1 MFFRGCL
8 LLSVFL
14 GGISSAGAQGR
25 PPRRYGGQ
33 NIGPRVEPVSIA
45 GLLKIKK
52 PGLLLIA
59 TENQGDLLIGVN
71 PKTQVA
77 YTGEAKPAFLRPGM
91 YVAFKATVDLKGNT
105 TEKIEKMSV
114 FTPSPAKPVGF
125 FPENGGAEPEEPK
138 KAAKKTKEPLLYE
151 VRGKLMGYN
160 PRDGRIQVN
169 ALRGLVHGQL
179 AEDLK
184 IPVEI
189 NDASFFTFAA
199 VGDKV
204 AAEVLPI
211 TRTRGQA
218 LVLKIEAAKT
228 LGEVEQKLS
237 RKPGDRKK
245 PVRGSQPPKT
255 ASEKELPAPEKGLPA
270 PAEDK

>member
-1 MFFRGCL
+1 MFLRGCL

-14 GGISSAGAQGR
+14 GWISSAGAQGR

-45 GLLKIKK
+45 GLLKMKK

-71 PKTQVA
+71 PKTRVS

-91 YVAFKATVDLKGNT
+91 YIAFKATVDPKGDT
-105 TEKIEKMSV
+105 TEKIEALSV
-114 FTPSPAKPVGF
+114 FTPSLDKPVGL
-125 FPENGGAEPEEPK
+125 FPENGGAEPEQSKKAPK
-138 KAAKKTKEPLLYE
+138 KTTESLRYE
-151 VRGKLMGYN
+151 VRGKLMSYN
-160 PRDGRIQVN
+160 PRDGRILVH

-179 AEDLK
+179 ADDLK

-189 NDASFFTFAA
+189 NDASFFAFAA
-199 VGDKV
+199 AGDKV
-204 AAEVLPI
+204 AAEVVPI

-218 LVLKIEAAKT
+218 LALKIEAAKT
-228 LGEVEQKLS
+228 LGEVEQKLPP
-237 RKPGDRKK
+237 KPGDRNK
-245 PVRGSQPPKT
+245 PVRGSKSPKT
-255 ASEKELPAPEKGLPA
+255 APEKELPAPEKGLPA